1 MVKAKTLYICSVCG
15 ADSPKWTGKCPACG
29 EWNTYVEEVIAR
41 EPTARYLPPGGM
53 TGDGD
58 TRPVLLQDIAPEEET
73 RIDLNDAELNRVLGG
88 GLVKGSLVLIGG
100 EPGIGKST
108 LVLQTVLKLKNLK
121 TLYVSGEES
130 GQQLKL
136 RADRLHLPLTPSE
149 GGGKTAAGGSPPP
162 SEGAGGR
169 LYIFCETRLQQ
180 IFTHARNMQP
190 GLIIIDSIQTIYS
203 EALESSPGSISQVR
217 ECSAAI
223 LKYAKTSGTPVLL
236 IGHINKEG
244 SIAGP
249 KVLEHIV
256 DTVLQFE
263 GDRHYMY
270 RILRSIKNRF
280 GSTAE
285 LGIYEMRQDGLR
297 EVSNPS
303 ELLLTHNHEG
313 LSGVAIAAA
322 IEGIRPFLI
331 ETQAL
336 VSSAV
341 YGTPQRSATGFDL
354 RRMNMLLAVLE
365 KRAGFKLAQK
375 DVFLN
380 IAGGLKVNDPATD
393 LAVISAIL
401 SSSLDVGIE
410 RHVCMAGEVGLSGE
424 IRPVNRIEQRISEAE
439 KLGFTHILIP
449 SGNLKGFDAG
459 RSAIQIQQV
468 KKVEEAFRRLFG

>member
-1 MVKAKTLYICSVCG
+1 MAKTKTVYICSHCG
-15 ADSPKWTGKCPACG
+15 ADSPKWLGKCPNCG
-29 EWNTYVEEVIAR
+29 EWNTYVEEVVAKEVPSAKR
-41 EPTARYLPPGGM
+41 PVPSGLSERGQA
-53 TGDGD
+53 
-58 TRPVLLQDIAPEEET
+58 RPVLLRDITAEKED
-73 RIDLNDAELNRVLGG
+73 RLDMKDQELNRVLGG

-108 LVLQTVLKLKNLK
+108 LVLQTILKLHDLK
-121 TLYVSGEES
+121 VLYVSGEES
-130 GQQLKL
+130 YRQLKM
-136 RADRLHLPLTPSE
+136 RADRLAPDSQNCLIL
-149 GGGKTAAGGSPPP
+149 
-162 SEGAGGR
+162 
-169 LYIFCETRLQQ
+169 CETNLEQ
-180 IFTHARNMQP
+180 IFVQAQNVQP
-190 GLIIIDSIQTIYS
+190 DLLIIDSIQTIFT
-203 EALESSPGSISQVR
+203 ELVESSPGSVSQVR

-223 LKYAKTSGTPVLL
+223 LKYAKESSVPVLL

-263 GDRHYMY
+263 GDQHYMY

-285 LGIYEMRQDGLR
+285 LGIYEMRQEGLR

-303 ELLLTHNHEG
+303 ELLLTQNHEG

-341 YGTPQRSATGFDL
+341 YGTPQRSATGFDI

-380 IAGGLKVNDPATD
+380 IAGGLRVNDPAID
-393 LAVISAIL
+393 LAVLAAVL
-401 SSSLDVGIE
+401 SSSLDISIE
-410 RHVCMAGEVGLSGE
+410 PGVCMAGEVGLSGE
-424 IRPVNRIEQRISEAE
+424 IRPVNRIEQRIMEAE
-439 KLGFTHILIP
+439 KLGFSRILIP
-449 SGNLKGFDAG
+449 YNNLKGFDTS
-459 RSAIQIQQV
+459 RCRIQIVQV
-468 KKVEEAFRRLFG
+468 RKVEEAFRQLFG